1 MACTVPAGADLP
13 WASMSFPVQI
23 PIRVPC
29 PPGVCICEHDALL
42 ADSMADQR
50 ILRLTREEEK
60 RLLHRLEQI
69 TSLQD
74 LRHVEQRMYE
84 QLGIRVRVEPGA
96 SEVRTVRGIQIEV
109 LPMRGLCSKTRQAI
123 PAAIRRGMERTPG
136 VAFELL
142 DEGGLFG

>member
-29 PPGVCICEHDALL
+29 PPGACICEHDALL

-60 RLLHRLEQI
+60 RLLLRLEQI

-84 QLGIRVRVEPGA
+84 QLRSEERRVGEECRSRWAPDHLKKKRIVE
-96 SEVRTVRGIQIEV
+96 
-109 LPMRGLCSKTRQAI
+109 
-123 PAAIRRGMERTPG
+123 
-136 VAFELL
+136 
-142 DEGGLFG
+142 

>member
-29 PPGVCICEHDALL
+29 PPGACICEHDALL

-60 RLLHRLEQI
+60 RLLLRLEQI

-74 LRHVEQRMYE
+74 LPPVEQRMYE
-84 QLGIRVRVEPGA
+84 QPGLRVRLEPGA
-96 SEVRTVRGIQIEV
+96 NELRTERGIHVQA
-109 LPMRGLCSKTRQAI
+109 PSMRALS
-123 PAAIRRGMERTPG
+123 
-136 VAFELL
+136 
-142 DEGGLFG
+142 